1 MYYVFQK
8 EWFGLNIPNTS
19 LTSMV
24 IRLARGSLE
33 GQGWLEREET
43 QQSIHIHRHRSSP
56 VGGERK
62 CVSVSVCGSL
72 HVSACMFVCAC
83 MCMSVSVC
91 ISCWCPRSYSCL
103 WLLGLGSISKV
114 TVCSFFQNLNIFVSH
129 YKNRHG
135 LFSSR
140 HEPAASFQLPQ
151 GWGGGPRLWR
161 YSGKAEMKNGSW
173 GHQMH
178 PESRQAVLF

>member
-1 MYYVFQK
+1 M
-8 EWFGLNIPNTS
+8 
-19 LTSMV
+19 
-24 IRLARGSLE
+24 IRARGNTAVYPYS
-33 GQGWLEREET
+33 QT
-43 QQSIHIHRHRSSP
+43 QKFSCWMGKKMCVCLCLYVDLCVCLLVCLCVP
-56 VGGERK
+56 VCVCLCL
-62 CVSVSVCGSL
+62 CVSPAG
-72 HVSACMFVCAC
+72 A
-83 MCMSVSVC
+83 
-91 ISCWCPRSYSCL
+91 PRSYSCL

-129 YKNRHG
+129 YKNRHR